1 MTVLHKGSTEKKE
14 AAVEKG
20 QFLLFLSFFLSFFL
34 YSGTTVQN

>member
-1 MTVLHKGSTEKKE
+1 MTVLHKGSTEKKK

-20 QFLLFLSFFLSFFL
+20 QFLLSFFLSFFL